1 MSPICS
7 SHKSETAISL
17 SRNVGVDDYT
27 KTSSQHAAFAGRVF
41 ERSEKLSSSVLSLPI
56 GPGMSNED
64 VSFVCE
70 AVNKILKT

>member
-27 KTSSQHAAFAGRVF
+27 KTSFQHAAESELEIVF
-41 ERSEKLSSSVLSLPI
+41 
-56 GPGMSNED
+56 
-64 VSFVCE
+64 VSWE
-70 AVNKILKT
+70 TPDDNDDLTKSR